1 MTAHGDDHMS
11 SCPKT
16 AEKRGGLSLM
26 LTASIVAALA
36 YAAPALS
43 QDVAPLTLNPAT
55 QQAAATNAPPGEN
68 NQSGYADP
76 LAPFNEKMFTFNLK
90 VDDWVLR
97 PVASGYAS
105 IAPEEVRVSVGNFFD
120 NTRFIPRFAN
130 NVFQLKLAEAGGE
143 VARFGIN
150 TTVGVVGLFD
160 PADKWFGLKKHPN
173 DFGLTIRYYDVPT
186 GPYVMLPFFGPST
199 IGDTV
204 GLVADGAMDP
214 ISYFVPWYVAL
225 SVASGRRVMEAVNY
239 RSLHL
244 NQFEEA
250 DRYAIDLYGAV
261 QDAYLQTRAHDV
273 KVLHE
278 EEW

>member
-1 MTAHGDDHMS
+1 MK
-11 SCPKT
+11 SCPKP
-16 AEKRGGLSLM
+16 AEKKAGLNLI
-26 LTASIVAALA
+26 LAASIITAALA
-36 YAAPALS
+36 YAAPAMS
-43 QDVAPLTLNPAT
+43 QDAAPLSNNPAAHE
-55 QQAAATNAPPGEN
+55 AAAVNPPPGEN

-105 IAPEEVRVSVGNFFD
+105 IAPEEVRVSVGNFLD

-130 NVFQLKLAEAGGE
+130 NLFQLKLAEAGGE

-225 SVASGRRVMEAVNY
+225 SVASGRRVVEAVNY

-261 QDAYLQTRAHDV
+261 QDAYLQTRVHEV
-273 KVLHE
+273 KELHE
-278 EEW
+278 ERW

>member
-1 MTAHGDDHMS
+1 MT
-11 SCPKT
+11 SCPKP
-16 AEKRGGLSLM
+16 AEKRGALSLI

-36 YAAPALS
+36 YAAPAMS
-43 QDVAPLTLNPAT
+43 QDVAPLSNNPVS
-55 QQAAATNAPPGEN
+55 QQAAAVNPPPGEA
-68 NQSGYADP
+68 NQGVSADP

-105 IAPEEVRVSVGNFFD
+105 IAPEQVRESVGNFFD

-130 NVFQLKLAEAGGE
+130 NLFQLKMVEAGGE

-150 TTVGVVGLFD
+150 TTLGVVGLFD

-214 ISYFVPWYVAL
+214 ISYFVPWWVAI
-225 SVASGRRVMEAVNY
+225 SVASGRRVAEAVNY

-261 QDAYLQTRAHDV
+261 QDAYLQTRVHEV
-273 KVLHE
+273 NELHQE
-278 EEW
+278 KW